1 LRATIG
7 VRDAFDVDMHAG
19 QLLVSAVAVRQ
30 LVDEQFPQWRELP
43 IRCLA
48 SQGTVNALFR
58 IGDTLLARFPL
69 EPGDIGATRRLLQ
82 SEAKAARELLGR
94 TRFPTPEPVALGEP
108 GAGYPLPWSVQTWLP
123 GTVATYQDPGESI
136 AFAHDLAQ
144 FIHGVRAIDTRG
156 RTFCG
161 RGRGGE
167 LPSHD
172 AWMETC
178 FERSEHLLDVPQLR
192 RTWAAM
198 RVLPRTAPDV
208 MTHGD
213 LIPGNVLVRGGRL
226 AGVIDVGDLGPTDP
240 ALDLVGAWHLLEA
253 GPRQVLR
260 GDLECTDLE
269 WERGKA
275 WAFEQSMGAVWYYAD
290 SNPAM
295 TLMGQRT
302 LHRIM
307 AAASSP

>member
-1 LRATIG
+1 
-7 VRDAFDVDMHAG
+7 MHAG

-123 GTVATYQDPGESI
+123 GTVATDQDPGESI
-136 AFAHDLAQ
+136 AFAHDLAE

-226 AGVIDVGDLGPTDP
+226 AGAIDVGDLGPTDP

>member
-1 LRATIG
+1 
-7 VRDAFDVDMHAG
+7 MHAG

-123 GTVATYQDPGESI
+123 GTVATDQDPGESI

>member
-1 LRATIG
+1 
-7 VRDAFDVDMHAG
+7 MHAG
-19 QLLVSAVAVRQ
+19 QLAVSVVAVRQ
-30 LVDEQFPQWRELP
+30 LVDEQFPHWRELP
-43 IRCLA
+43 IRYLA

-69 EPGDIGATRRLLQ
+69 EPADVESARRLLR
-82 SEAKAARELLGR
+82 SEAQAARELLGR
-94 TRFPTPEPVALGEP
+94 TRFLTPEPVALGEP
-108 GAGYPLPWSVQTWLP
+108 GAGYPLPWSVQTWVP
-123 GTVATYQDPGESI
+123 GTVATDEDPGESI
-136 AFAHDLAQ
+136 GFARDLAE

-156 RTFCG
+156 RTFSG

-167 LPSHD
+167 LRSHD

-178 FERSEHLLDVPQLR
+178 FERSEHLLDVPRLR

-198 RVLPRTAPDV
+198 RVLPRTARDV

-213 LIPGNVLVRGGRL
+213 LIPGNVLVCGGRL
-226 AGVIDVGDLGPTDP
+226 AGVIDVGDLGPADP

-253 GPRQVLR
+253 RPRQALR
-260 GDLECTDLE
+260 DDLECTDLE

-275 WAFEQSMGAVWYYAD
+275 WAFEQSMGAVWYYVE

-295 TLMGQRT
+295 SLMGQRT

-307 AAASSP
+307 ADASSS